1 MNSNEIISTLKL
13 SKHPEGGYYKE
24 TYRSNEEMETDR
36 GKRNVS
42 TAIYFLLE
50 ENDRSKFHRIK
61 SDECWFFHQGN
72 AVEIFILSDEVLKTV
87 VLGNMILKNEIPQT
101 IIPANSWFA
110 AKVRDEKGFALVSC
124 TVAPGFDFR
133 DFEMAE
139 RKQLLKEFPDQPEI
153 IHAFTAEEI

>member
-1 MNSNEIISTLKL
+1 MTATDIITKLHL

-24 TYRSNEEMETDR
+24 TYRSTDELETSI

-50 ENDRSKFHRIK
+50 GNDKSKFHRIK

-72 AVEIFILSDEVLKTV
+72 AVEIFILSDEGLKTIL
-87 VLGNMILKNEIPQT
+87 LGNEIFSNEIPQAVV
-101 IIPANSWFA
+101 PANSWFA
-110 AKVRDEKGFALVSC
+110 ARVKNESGFALVSC

-133 DFEMAE
+133 DFELAE
-139 RKQLLKEFPDQPEI
+139 PQMLMKKFPDQSDLVFK
-153 IHAFTAEEI
+153 FTSGES